1 MTTGD
6 SPSWP
11 VELEGITEALVTTE
25 MAADQWNVAALGLHA
40 GDPVTART
48 WGRTRTRRNFD
59 RQGTG
64 VVQFV
69 DDPVAFAEAALAVWE
84 VADPVLEEAAA
95 WVRVSVTSLATGTA
109 GGTGWEDWALSP
121 TEARVR
127 DRTVPRIDR
136 GFNAVVEATVA
147 ASRLDVPAY
156 DDAPLRERL
165 AYFEG
170 VVDRCGGTRD
180 REAMD
185 RIRDLVEQ

>member
-1 MTTGD
+1 MTAGS

-11 VELEGITEALVTTE
+11 VELEGITEAVVSTE
-25 MAADQWNVAALGLHA
+25 MAEAQWNVAALGLHA

-69 DDPVAFAEAALAVWE
+69 DDPVAFAKAALGVWE

-95 WVRVSVTSLATGTA
+95 WVRVSVQSLATGSD
-109 GGTGWEDWALSP
+109 GGTEWEDWALVP

-156 DDAPLRERL
+156 DDARLRERL
-165 AYFEG
+165 AYFET

-185 RIRDLVEQ
+185 RIRDLVEW